1 LGYLPGWT
9 ATRRSLARR
18 YRTALDRVTTV
29 TLPPQCDEGHVY
41 HLFPVRAVSREAV
54 RESLRAAG
62 IETLIHYPVP
72 IPRQPALASQDPADC
87 PVANRVCEEIL
98 SLPLYPTLPP
108 HAIEQVADALGVRE

>member
-1 LGYLPGWT
+1 
-9 ATRRSLARR
+9 
-18 YRTALDRVTTV
+18 VTTV